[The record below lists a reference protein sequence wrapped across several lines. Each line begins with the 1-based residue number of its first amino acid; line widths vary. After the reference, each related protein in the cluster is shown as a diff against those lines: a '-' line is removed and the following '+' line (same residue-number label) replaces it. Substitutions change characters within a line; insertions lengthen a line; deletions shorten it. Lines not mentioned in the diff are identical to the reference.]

1 MTQNLTL
8 TVEKDWLNRLCEAA
22 HGYAED
28 AGDDELVGWI
38 AELDARAQAAPEPM
52 NFTLGLGYTDDRLRL
67 VNPSGNRVGEGVCPQ
82 SYDERKTLE
91 EIVSWMETNT
101 FKVNYAEGAS
111 DDFAAYIGE
120 AYWPDSRIRNSGA
133 KLRASQAL
141 VLAALLARLAR
152 TNEGAMVPTVK
163 PHLAYRAI

>member
-1 MTQNLTL
+1 MTQNLTI
-8 TVEKDWLNRLCEAA
+8 TVEKDWLDKLCEAA

-28 AGDDELVGWI
+28 AGDNELVGWI
-38 AELDARAQAAPEPM
+38 AELDAKAQAAAEPM
-52 NFTLGLGYTDDRLRL
+52 NFTIRLGFADDRLRL
-67 VNPSGNRVGEGVCPQ
+67 VNPAGNRVGEGVCPQ

-111 DDFAAYIGE
+111 NDFAAYIGE
-120 AYWPDSRIRNSGA
+120 FYWPDSRVRNSGA

-141 VLAALLARLAR
+141 ALAALIARLAR
-152 TNEGAMVPTVK
+152 TDEDSLIPTVK
-163 PHLAYRAI
+163 PHLAYRAV